1 MKKNN
6 NSRRN
11 FIKNSAIVGLGF
23 ASANKTFSIGKKRQS
38 LENTIGHNGFTYK
51 IDKNWSKQ
59 NISHTPSSSL
69 S

>member
-23 ASANKTFSIGKKRQS
+23 ASANKTFSIGKKGN
-38 LENTIGHNGFTYK
+38 L
-51 IDKNWSKQ
+51 
-59 NISHTPSSSL
+59 
-69 S
+69 